1 MSNRVIPKESLTGL
15 RRVELGDF
23 TGSQRPEPVRQ
34 DAQPSSAD
42 PLARAREEGYR
53 QGLTEGS
60 REAEA
65 RLELER
71 GALKELTARM
81 GQLLQDFE
89 QGLADDVLSISLEL
103 AKLIVRH
110 SVKVKPE
117 LVLPVLREAISTL
130 PGVDERTT
138 VRLHPADAH
147 LLRKLA
153 ESDQTVATLP
163 WRIVEDAQLERGG
176 CVLDTATTEVDATL
190 ETRWR
195 RVIAALGRD
204 DLWVDVGT

>member
-1 MSNRVIPKESLTGL
+1 
-15 RRVELGDF
+15 
-23 TGSQRPEPVRQ
+23 
-34 DAQPSSAD
+34 
-42 PLARAREEGYR
+42 
-53 QGLTEGS
+53 
-60 REAEA
+60 
-65 RLELER
+65 
-71 GALKELTARM
+71 
-81 GQLLQDFE
+81 
-89 QGLADDVLSISLEL
+89 
-103 AKLIVRH
+103 
-110 SVKVKPE
+110 
-117 LVLPVLREAISTL
+117 
-130 PGVDERTT
+130 